1 VSLLSTA
8 NWSDYTEYYVCLDV
22 VTKTTFDQ
30 VAKLESQLKA
40 KEQELEEANEHK
52 EVYFKNCQKL
62 QEAKEEAHNV
72 IEVLSY
78 QLEEA
83 RDLLLQ
89 VQDSM
94 SNLSTHSHEGWAIA
108 CADDTFNM
116 IEQYVDVIE
125 LKEKGE

>member
-1 VSLLSTA
+1 MYLENNGMLV
-8 NWSDYTEYYVCLDV
+8 DPKDVPDGLDPTFYIGLDRNFEIDIR
-22 VTKTTFDQ
+22 TKINKEIKDI
-30 VAKLESQLKA
+30 KDLER
-40 KEQELEEANEHK
+40 
-52 EVYFKNCQKL
+52 
-62 QEAKEEAHNV
+62 
-72 IEVLSY
+72 

>member
-1 VSLLSTA
+1 MAGFGEVQEQYRK
-8 NWSDYTEYYVCLDV
+8 D
-22 VTKTTFDQ
+22 
-30 VAKLESQLKA
+30 LERDLRQA
-40 KEQELEEANEHK
+40 RKEINDLER
-52 EVYFKNCQKL
+52 
-62 QEAKEEAHNV
+62 
-72 IEVLSY
+72 

-89 VQDSM
+89 VQDGM

-125 LKEKGE
+125 LKEQGDE

>member
-1 VSLLSTA
+1 MS
-8 NWSDYTEYYVCLDV
+8 ELDNKKFPYNL
-22 VTKTTFDQ
+22 TQ
-30 VAKLESQLKA
+30 AQYIENLER
-40 KEQELEEANEHK
+40 
-52 EVYFKNCQKL
+52 
-62 QEAKEEAHNV
+62 
-72 IEVLSY
+72 

-89 VQDSM
+89 VQDGM

-125 LKEKGE
+125 LKEKGDE